1 MVKEGLVGFAKAYQW
16 QERVFQAKLRG
27 NLPAEVLFLLE
38 HPPTFT
44 QGTQAGE
51 GEILVSAR
59 ELKKRR
65 IPVFQIGRGGKVTYH
80 GPGQLVGYPIFD
92 LNNFGRDLHLYLR
105 MLEEVI
111 ICALKD
117 MGITAGRQSQQTG
130 VWIRGE
136 KIASMGI
143 QVKKWIT
150 RHGFALNV
158 SPDLSY
164 FNLIVPCGLPDVT
177 MTSLEEVLKKDL
189 GKEEIIKKVVSQFS
203 RLFGLRM
210 EEIPWGDLVRLLGE
224 ENKSRWESRV

>member
-16 QERVFQAKLRG
+16 QERVFQPKLRG

-51 GEILVSAR
+51 GEILVSAHQ
-59 ELKKRR
+59 LKKRK
-65 IPVFQIGRGGKVTYH
+65 IPVFRIGRGGKVTYH

-130 VWIRGE
+130 VWIKGK

-224 ENKSRWESRV
+224 ENKSGRESRV

>member
-1 MVKEGLVGFAKAYQW
+1 LVKEGLVGFAKAYQW

-38 HPPTFT
+38 HSPTFT

-59 ELKKRR
+59 QLKERK
-65 IPVFQIGRGGKVTYH
+65 IPVFRIGRGGKVTYH

-136 KIASMGI
+136 KIASIGI

-164 FNLIVPCGLPDVT
+164 FNLIVPCGLPEVT

-189 GKEEIIKKVVSQFS
+189 GKEEIIKKVTSQFS
-203 RLFGLRM
+203 RIFGLRM
-210 EEIPWGDLVRLLGE
+210 EEIPWDDLVRLLGE
-224 ENKSRWESRV
+224 ENKFRRESGV